1 MALKRKDLSAMGLEP
16 AQIDAIIEG
25 HSETVNALQD
35 EIGKL
40 KDKLDGADKDSKKL
54 KEVQKELDDL
64 KEQVEADAKERKGKD
79 YDALKKEFE
88 DYKAEQVKKAEELE
102 KKEQFQKLL
111 KDLNVS
117 EKGVEMILKWQGVS
131 GVELG
136 EDGKISNAKE
146 LRKAVKEDW
155 ADYIEKEGKE
165 GANSENPPKDGE
177 GGDNPYSGMT
187 REEIMKISDTTK
199 RQEAIASNL
208 NLFGR

>member
-64 KEQVEADAKERKGKD
+64 KEQVKADAKEREGKD

-88 DYKAEQVKKAEELE
+88 DYKAEQE
-102 KKEQFQKLL
+102 KKDAEAAKKTAFETLL
-111 KDLNVS
+111 KDMKIS
-117 EKGVEMILKWQGVS
+117 DKGREMILKWQGVS
-131 GVELG
+131 DVELD
-136 EDGKISNAKE
+136 EDGKIANAKD
-146 LRKAVKEDW
+146 LRKSIKSDW
-155 ADYIEKEGKE
+155 GDYIEQEEHQGAETEKPPESTAGGGKY
-165 GANSENPPKDGE
+165 
-177 GGDNPYSGMT
+177 GGMSKAD
-187 REEIMKISDTTK
+187 IMKIKDDTE
-199 RQEAIASNL
+199 RQAAIAERHE
-208 NLFGR
+208 LFGF